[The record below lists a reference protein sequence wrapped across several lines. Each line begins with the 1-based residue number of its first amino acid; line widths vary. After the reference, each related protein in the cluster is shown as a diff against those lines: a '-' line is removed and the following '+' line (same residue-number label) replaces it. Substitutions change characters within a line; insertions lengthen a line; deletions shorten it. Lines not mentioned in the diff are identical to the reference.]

1 MADGINNVNNIN
13 NQNNP
18 NEVVF
23 DYKDPIFR
31 L

>member
-1 MADGINNVNNIN
+1 MADGINNVNNTN